1 MAGKRTTMKG
11 LFTPK
16 NPGKYMGRA
25 VGVDSKG
32 QPKYNIVFRSSWE
45 LMLFK
50 YLDSTPAVQKW
61 SSEEFSIPYLSPV
74 DARVHQY
81 YPDALVVYVD
91 KTLNVKKELI
101 EIKPYKET
109 VLSAKS
115 TPQDKQAW
123 VINQAKWKAAAKFAA
138 QNGMTFRVITEKTMF
153 ANGRNR

>member
-1 MAGKRTTMKG
+1 MKG

-16 NPGKYMGRA
+16 NPTKYLGRA
-25 VGVDSKG
+25 VGVNTDG
-32 QPKYNIVFRSSWE
+32 TPRYNIVFRSSWE

-50 YLDSTPAVQKW
+50 YLDSTPAVRQW

-91 KTLNVKKELI
+91 KTQVLKKELI

-109 VLSAKS
+109 VL
-115 TPQDKQAW
+115 TPRSSPADKQAW
-123 VINQAKWKAAAKFAA
+123 VINQAKWKAAAAFC
-138 QNGMTFRVITEKTMF
+138 QLNGMTFRVVTEKTMF
-153 ANGRNR
+153 ANGRNK